1 VAIKINLLPREA
13 APARARAAAVRLPSV
28 SLSGGMGSKL
38 ATGLFVLVVLGL
50 LTAGYL
56 AWSEKRQYQAQI
68 TTLRA
73 ENDRLN
79 AQLQELR
86 VAEEAR
92 LDIQRRLDIIG
103 RVAKS
108 QGVSVNIMTTIL
120 RSVPQGVWLTS
131 LDVKPQEARVKVETG
146 KGSGSEISRTLDL
159 LEARRREFQ
168 SGGGSGQA
176 PAPAP
181 SQTKEVL
188 QLQGFVIGLKGQAFN
203 NFQLADFMDTLRKT
217 GLFADVDFVT
227 SQADRVDQTRLV
239 AFEITASVKL

>member
-1 VAIKINLLPREA
+1 M
-13 APARARAAAVRLPSV
+13 PSV
-28 SLSGGMGSKL
+28 SLGGGVATKV
-38 ATGLFVLVVLGL
+38 ATGLFLLVIVGL

-56 AWSEKRQYQAQI
+56 AWAEKRQYASQI

-73 ENDRLN
+73 ENERLN

-131 LDVKPQEARVKVETG
+131 LDVKPQEVKVKVEAG
-146 KGSGSEISRTLDL
+146 RGSGSEISRTLDL
-159 LEARRREFQ
+159 LDQRRRDVQ
-168 SGGGSGQA
+168 AGTGQ
-176 PAPAP
+176 PATPAIP
-181 SQTKEVL
+181 QTKEVL
-188 QLQGFVIGLKGQAFN
+188 QLQGFAIVLKGQAFN

-239 AFEITASVKL
+239 AFEITAGVKL

>member
-13 APARARAAAVRLPSV
+13 APARARAAAVRLPSF

-108 QGVSVNIMTTIL
+108 QGVSVSIMTTIL

-131 LDVKPQEARVKVETG
+131 LDVRPQEARVKVETG
-146 KGSGSEISRTLDL
+146 KGTGSEISRTLDL
-159 LEARRREFQ
+159 LEARRREVQ
-168 SGGGSGQA
+168 GGGSGQA
-176 PAPAP
+176 PAPAG

-188 QLQGFVIGLKGQAFN
+188 QLQGFAIGLKGQAFN